1 MKKYNHTAAW
11 LEVAVGPLWVVLAG
25 AWAVSAALSSM
36 QAII

>member
-1 MKKYNHTAAW
+1 MKKQNHTMW
-11 LEVAVGPLWVVLAG
+11 LEVTVGPLWLVLAG